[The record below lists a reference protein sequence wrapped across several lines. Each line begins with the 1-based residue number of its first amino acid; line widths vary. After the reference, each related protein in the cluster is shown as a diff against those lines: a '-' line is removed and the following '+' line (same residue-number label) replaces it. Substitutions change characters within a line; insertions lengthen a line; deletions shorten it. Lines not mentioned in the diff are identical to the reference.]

1 MEVAMQQQWSNIVL
15 DAMREVG
22 QRLLVATPRVLAAL
36 TLLLLAWVVA
46 SLARRVTT
54 RILRAADLDSR
65 AARWG
70 LGGML
75 RRGGAARPSPSELCG
90 RLVYWA
96 IFLIGLLMAVEALE
110 MPGTR
115 GVAAIVLA
123 FLPHV
128 IIAVLVVVGGWMLA
142 QFLAQ
147 AVLITAV
154 NAQVAGATLLA
165 ATVRWL
171 VLIVAAAV
179 ALTELGV
186 AREMVLLVFGI
197 AFGGAVLALSLAFGL
212 GARELARQALES
224 YLRRTRDEGS
234 ESVSHV

>member
-1 MEVAMQQQWSNIVL
+1 MQQQWSDIVL
-15 DAMREVG
+15 DAIRDVG
-22 QRLLVATPRVLAAL
+22 HRILFVTPRILAAL
-36 TLLLLAWVVA
+36 TLILLGWIVA
-46 SLARRVTT
+46 ALVRRVTVRVLT
-54 RILRAADLDSR
+54 AADLDVR
-65 AARWG
+65 CVRWG
-70 LGGML
+70 LTGVIG
-75 RRGGAARPSPSELCG
+75 RTGHRPALTELLG

-96 IFLIGLLMAVEALE
+96 ILLVSLLMAVEALE
-110 MPGTR
+110 MPGTQGAV
-115 GVAAIVLA
+115 GVLLA

-128 IIAVLVVVGGWMLA
+128 IVAVLVVVGGWMLA

-147 AVLITAV
+147 AVLIAAV

-165 ATVRWL
+165 TAVRWL
-171 VLIVAAAV
+171 VLTVAAAV

-224 YLRRTRDEGS
+224 YLKRTREDSGEP
-234 ESVSHV
+234 VSHV

>member
-1 MEVAMQQQWSNIVL
+1 MQQQWSDIVL
-15 DAMREVG
+15 DAIRDVG
-22 QRLLVATPRVLAAL
+22 HRILFVTPRLLAAL
-36 TLLLLAWVVA
+36 TLILLGWIVA
-46 SLARRVTT
+46 ALVRRVTI
-54 RILRAADLDSR
+54 RVLAAADLDVR
-65 AARWG
+65 CARWG
-70 LGGML
+70 LTGVL
-75 RRGGAARPSPSELCG
+75 SRGGHRPSPTELLG

-96 IFLIGLLMAVEALE
+96 IFLVGLLMAVEALE

-115 GVAAIVLA
+115 GAVGAVLA

-128 IIAVLVVVGGWMLA
+128 IVAVLVVVGGWMLA

-147 AVLITAV
+147 AVLIAAV
-154 NAQVAGATLLA
+154 NAQVAGASLLA
-165 ATVRWL
+165 TAVRWL
-171 VLIVAAAV
+171 VLTVAAAV

-224 YLRRTRDEGS
+224 YLARVRQDRGEP
-234 ESVSHV
+234 VSHV

>member
-1 MEVAMQQQWSNIVL
+1 MEVAMEQQWSNIVL
-15 DAMREVG
+15 DAMRDVG
-22 QRLLVATPRVLAAL
+22 QRLLFVTPRLLAAL
-36 TLLLLAWVVA
+36 TLILLAWAIA

-54 RILRAADLDSR
+54 RILGAAGLDKR
-65 AARWG
+65 WARWG
-70 LGGML
+70 LGGVL
-75 RRGGAARPSPSELCG
+75 GRGGHRASPTELVG
-90 RLVYWA
+90 RLVYWG
-96 IFLIGLLMAVEALE
+96 IFLVGLLMAVEALE

-115 GVAAIVLA
+115 GAVGVLLA

-128 IIAVLVVVGGWMLA
+128 IVAVLVMVGGWMLA

-154 NAQVAGATLLA
+154 NAQVAGASLLA
-165 ATVRWL
+165 AVVRWL
-171 VLIVAAAV
+171 VLTVAGAV

-212 GARELARQALES
+212 GARELARQTLEN
-224 YLRRTRDEGS
+224 YLRRTREDSG
-234 ESVSHV
+234 ESISHV

>member
-1 MEVAMQQQWSNIVL
+1 MQQQWSNIVL

-46 SLARRVTT
+46 SLVRRVTT
-54 RILRAADLDSR
+54 RILRAADMDAR

-70 LGGML
+70 LGGVL
-75 RRGGAARPSPSELCG
+75 GRRGARPSLSEICG

-96 IFLIGLLMAVEALE
+96 IFLVGLLMAVEALE

-154 NAQVAGATLLA
+154 NAQVAGASLLA

>member
-1 MEVAMQQQWSNIVL
+1 MQQQWSDIVL
-15 DAMREVG
+15 DAIRDVG
-22 QRLLVATPRVLAAL
+22 HRILFVTPRLLAAL
-36 TLLLLAWVVA
+36 TLILLGWIVA
-46 SLARRVTT
+46 ALVRRVTI
-54 RILRAADLDSR
+54 RVLAAADLDVR
-65 AARWG
+65 CARWG
-70 LGGML
+70 LTGVLG
-75 RRGGAARPSPSELCG
+75 RGGHRPSPTELLG

-96 IFLIGLLMAVEALE
+96 IFLVGLLMAVEALE

-115 GVAAIVLA
+115 GAVGAVLA

-128 IIAVLVVVGGWMLA
+128 IVAVLVVVGGWMLA

-147 AVLITAV
+147 AVLIAAV
-154 NAQVAGATLLA
+154 NAQVAGASLLA
-165 ATVRWL
+165 TAVRWL
-171 VLIVAAAV
+171 VLTVAAAV

-224 YLRRTRDEGS
+224 YLTRARQDRGEP
-234 ESVSHV
+234 VSHV

>member
-1 MEVAMQQQWSNIVL
+1 MQQQWSDIVL
-15 DAMREVG
+15 DAIRDVG
-22 QRLLVATPRVLAAL
+22 HRILFVTPRILAAL
-36 TLLLLAWVVA
+36 TLILLGWIVA
-46 SLARRVTT
+46 ALVRRVTVRVLT
-54 RILRAADLDSR
+54 AADLDVR
-65 AARWG
+65 CARWG
-70 LGGML
+70 LTGVIG
-75 RRGGAARPSPSELCG
+75 RAGHRPALTELLG

-96 IFLIGLLMAVEALE
+96 ILLVSLLMAVEALE
-110 MPGTR
+110 MPGTQGAV
-115 GVAAIVLA
+115 GVLLA

-128 IIAVLVVVGGWMLA
+128 IVAVLVVVGGWMLA

-147 AVLITAV
+147 AVLIAAV

-165 ATVRWL
+165 TAVRWL
-171 VLIVAAAV
+171 VLTVAAAI

-224 YLRRTRDEGS
+224 YLKRTREDSGEP
-234 ESVSHV
+234 VSHV

>member
-1 MEVAMQQQWSNIVL
+1 MEVTMQQEWSDIVL
-15 DAMREVG
+15 DAIRDVG
-22 QRLLVATPRVLAAL
+22 HRILFVTPRILAAL
-36 TLLLLAWVVA
+36 TLIIIGWIVA
-46 SLARRVTT
+46 ALVRRITIRVLT
-54 RILRAADLDSR
+54 AADLDVR
-65 AARWG
+65 CARWG
-70 LGGML
+70 LTGVLG
-75 RRGGAARPSPSELCG
+75 RAGHRPALTELIG

-96 IFLIGLLMAVEALE
+96 IFLVSLLMAVEALE
-110 MPGTR
+110 MPGTQGAV
-115 GVAAIVLA
+115 GVLLA

-128 IIAVLVVVGGWMLA
+128 IVAVLVVVGGWMLA

-147 AVLITAV
+147 AVLIAAV

-165 ATVRWL
+165 TAVRWL
-171 VLIVAAAV
+171 VLTVAAAV

-224 YLRRTRDEGS
+224 YLKRTREDSGEP
-234 ESVSHV
+234 VSHV

>member
-1 MEVAMQQQWSNIVL
+1 MEVAMEQQWSDIVL
-15 DAMREVG
+15 DAMRDVG
-22 QRLLVATPRVLAAL
+22 HRILFVTPRILAAVTLILLGWIVAALVRRL
-36 TLLLLAWVVA
+36 TV
-46 SLARRVTT
+46 
-54 RILRAADLDSR
+54 RILAAANLDVR

-70 LGGML
+70 VTGVLGRSGH
-75 RRGGAARPSPSELCG
+75 RPSPTELVG
-90 RLVYWA
+90 RVVYWA
-96 IFLIGLLMAVEALE
+96 LFLVGLLMALEALE
-110 MPGTR
+110 MPGT
-115 GVAAIVLA
+115 GGALAALLA

-128 IIAVLVVVGGWMLA
+128 LVAVLVLAGGWVLA

-154 NAQVAGATLLA
+154 NAQVAGASLLA
-165 ATVRWL
+165 ALVRWL
-171 VLIVAAAV
+171 VLIVAGAV

-224 YLRRTRDEGS
+224 YLTQARQDRSGP
-234 ESVSHV
+234 VSHV

>member
-1 MEVAMQQQWSNIVL
+1 MQQQWSDIVL
-15 DAMREVG
+15 DAIRDVG
-22 QRLLVATPRVLAAL
+22 HRILFVTPRLLAAL
-36 TLLLLAWVVA
+36 TLILLGWIVA
-46 SLARRVTT
+46 ALVRRVTI
-54 RILRAADLDSR
+54 RVLAAADLDVR
-65 AARWG
+65 CARWG
-70 LGGML
+70 LTGVLG
-75 RRGGAARPSPSELCG
+75 RGGHRPSPTELLG

-96 IFLIGLLMAVEALE
+96 IFLVGLLMAVEALE

-115 GVAAIVLA
+115 GAVGAVLV

-128 IIAVLVVVGGWMLA
+128 IVAVLVVVGGWMLA

-147 AVLITAV
+147 AVLIAAV
-154 NAQVAGATLLA
+154 NAQVAGASLLA
-165 ATVRWL
+165 TAVRWL
-171 VLIVAAAV
+171 VLTVAAAV

-224 YLRRTRDEGS
+224 YLARARQDRGEP
-234 ESVSHV
+234 VSHV